1 MQNKTDPPPLIEP
14 DHSWR
19 TTLAVMF
26 IAQFLAGVVFS
37 FVLPFFPFYF
47 RALGVINLEKNLLWQ
62 GWSSAAFG
70 VTMAISAPLWGL
82 VADRY
87 GRKLMV
93 IRSMLGGS
101 IVLGLM
107 GLATSPWHLLTF
119 RILQGAFT
127 GTVPASITLVSSI
140 TPSAYLGISLGLL
153 QTALLLGQST
163 GPFIGGIISDH
174 FGFRIPCAFAFFML
188 LAGTILVIFGASEK
202 FVPPGK
208 NPGGGLKTIHGIFHT
223 KGFKII
229 LSIYFLIYVLNY
241 MTFPILPLFIENLSG
256 STTKSSTLTGIFLSV
271 TFFLAGISAFFFG
284 KLGDKLGHKRIL
296 FFSLVSAGLISIP
309 QSFANNLTILFI
321 ERCLFGLAVGGILP
335 SIHVLVSDII
345 PREKVGGAYGLT
357 SSVIC
362 LGIGTGP
369 LIGGTMASILGLRV
383 PFAAMGFL
391 AIFIAVLVKKMI
403 IDVDNHDS

>member
-1 MQNKTDPPPLIEP
+1 
-14 DHSWR
+14 
-19 TTLAVMF
+19 MF
-26 IAQFLAGVVFS
+26 IAQFLAGVGFS

-62 GWSSAAFG
+62 GWSFAAFG

-93 IRSMLGGS
+93 IRSMIGGS

-153 QTALLLGQST
+153 QTALLLGQSA

-202 FVPPGK
+202 FVPPRK
-208 NPGGGLKTIHGIFHT
+208 NPEGGLKTIHGIFHT
-223 KGFKII
+223 EGFKII

-271 TFFLAGISAFFFG
+271 TFLLAGISAFFFG

-296 FFSLVSAGLISIP
+296 LFSLVSAGLISIP

-403 IDVDNHDS
+403 INVDNHDS

>member
-26 IAQFLAGVVFS
+26 IAQFLAGVGFS

>member
-26 IAQFLAGVVFS
+26 IAQFLAGVGFS

-62 GWSSAAFG
+62 GWSFAAFG

-93 IRSMLGGS
+93 IRSMIGGS

-202 FVPPGK
+202 FVPPRK

-223 KGFKII
+223 EGFKII

-271 TFFLAGISAFFFG
+271 TFLLAGISAFFFG

-296 FFSLVSAGLISIP
+296 LFSLVSAGLISIP

-369 LIGGTMASILGLRV
+369 LIGGTMASIMGLRM

-403 IDVDNHDS
+403 VDIDYHDS

>member
-26 IAQFLAGVVFS
+26 IAQFLAGVGFS

-62 GWSSAAFG
+62 GWSFAAFG

-93 IRSMLGGS
+93 IRSMIGGS

-119 RILQGAFT
+119 RIFQGAFT

-174 FGFRIPCAFAFFML
+174 FGFRIPCVFAFVML
-188 LAGTILVIFGASEK
+188 LAGAILVIFGASEK
-202 FVPPGK
+202 FVPPSK
-208 NPGGGLKTIHGIFHT
+208 NPGGGLKTIRGIFHT
-223 KGFKII
+223 EGFKII

-241 MTFPILPLFIENLSG
+241 MIFPILPLFIENLSG
-256 STTKSSTLTGIFLSV
+256 STTKSSTLTGIFVSV

-284 KLGDKLGHKRIL
+284 KLGDKFGHKRIL
-296 FFSLVSAGLISIP
+296 LFSLVSAGLTSIP

-321 ERCLFGLAVGGILP
+321 ERCLFGIAIGGILP
-335 SIHVLVSDII
+335 SIHVLVSNII

-369 LIGGTMASILGLRV
+369 LIGGTMASIMGLRM
-383 PFAAMGFL
+383 PFAAMGL
-391 AIFIAVLVKKMI
+391 LSIFIAVLVKKMI
-403 IDVDNHDS
+403 VDIDYHDS